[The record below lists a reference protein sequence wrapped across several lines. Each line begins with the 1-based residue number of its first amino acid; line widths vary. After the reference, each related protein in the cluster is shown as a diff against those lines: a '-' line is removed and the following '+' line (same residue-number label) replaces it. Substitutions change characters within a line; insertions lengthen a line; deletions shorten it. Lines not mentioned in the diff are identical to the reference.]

1 MVIQGRRI
9 NQGDIQKIC
18 NLMEEHPTW
27 GRTRLSLELCEQWNW
42 QRPNGYPKDM
52 ACRSMLLKLERK
64 GLISLPPRKSPS
76 VNCRRN
82 KSPQWFPHCTDEIV
96 NNLCELYPLEISV
109 TSEKTIDHQL
119 FRFLLYQYHYL
130 SLKNVVG
137 ENMKYLVRDKLQRP
151 LACVL
156 FGSAAW
162 KTADRDQYIGW
173 DQKAREKNLRFITNN
188 NRFLVLPWVSVK
200 NLASHILSRIAR
212 RISLDWME
220 KYGHP
225 IYLLETFVE
234 QNRFLGTCYRA
245 SNWILV
251 GQTKGRTRND
261 RSMTIRVP
269 IKDVYIYPIVR
280 GFRRELCSC

>member
-1 MVIQGRRI
+1 MNQEMVIQGRRI
-9 NQGDIQKIC
+9 NQGDIQKIF
-18 NLMEEHPTW
+18 NLIKVYPTW

-42 QRPNGYPKDM
+42 QRPNGSPKDM

-76 VNCRRN
+76 VNCYRN
-82 KSPQWFPHCTDEIV
+82 KSPQWFPHCTDKIV
-96 NNLCELYPLEISV
+96 NNLGELYPLQISV
-109 TSEKTIDHQL
+109 ISEKTIDHQL

-130 SLKNVVG
+130 RLKNVVG
-137 ENMKYLVRDKLQRP
+137 ENMKYLISDKFQRP
-151 LACVL
+151 LACAL

-173 DQKAREKNLRFITNN
+173 DQKTRERNLRFITNN
-188 NRFLVLPWVSVK
+188 HRVLVK
-200 NLASHILSRIAR
+200 NLASHVLSRIAR
-212 RISLDWME
+212 RINTDWIK

-225 IYLLETFVE
+225 IYLLETFVD
-234 QNRFLGTCYRA
+234 QSRFHGTCYRA

-269 IKDVYIYPIVR
+269 VKDVYIYPIVR
-280 GFRRELCSC
+280 GFRGDLCSC